1 MRPEILKQGGWLSS
15 SLSPEENQEADD
27 QEAPNVQAW
36 AFGLGLERLAMVLF
50 EIPDIRLFWSQDER
64 FWNQFEP
71 GQITKF
77 QPYSK
82 YPPCYKDV
90 SFWTFDTTTEHNSD
104 DEKDNPPSTPARTT
118 PQFHVNDFLDITR
131 QVGGDL
137 VEDVALVDTFVH
149 PKNPGQVSHCY
160 RITYRSMERSL
171 TNEEVDIIQERLRQ
185 TVAQQL
191 AIQLR

>member
-1 MRPEILKQGGWLSS
+1 
-15 SLSPEENQEADD
+15 
-27 QEAPNVQAW
+27 
-36 AFGLGLERLAMVLF
+36 MVLF

-64 FWNQFEP
+64 FWNQFGP

-77 QPYSK
+77 QPYSQH
-82 YPPCYKDV
+82 PPCYKDV
-90 SFWTFDTTTEHNSD
+90 SFWTFDTTTEQNSD
-104 DEKDNPPSTPARTT
+104 DEKDYPPSTPARTA
-118 PQFHVNDFLDITR
+118 FLDITR

-160 RITYRSMERSL
+160 RITYRSMDRSL